1 MFDFVYK
8 QKRLVQVV
16 LAMITLPFAFFGVNY
31 YFSGGAA
38 SSEVARVGGDK
49 ITQAEFANAM
59 RDQQDRLRQ
68 SLGANYDPAVFD
80 NPEVRY
86 SILEQLISQRVIDN
100 QARRDRLRVSDEQ
113 VKRYISEIPAFQVDG
128 KFSSERYQQLLAS
141 QNPPKSSPEFV
152 NDVRRALTLTPLQ
165 EPIAAGSIVA
175 KASVER
181 YLALLDQKR
190 EVASATVGV
199 DSFLKEVKIDPAA
212 VKAYYD
218 ANQPS
223 FQTPEQAKIEYVT
236 LTPDALA
243 SQVSVDAA
251 EVRKQYDDNL
261 KQYVKPEE
269 RQASHILI
277 AVKPDAK
284 DDEKAAAK
292 KKADDVAAQ
301 ARRAPAKFAELAKQY
316 SQDPGSAAQGGDLGF
331 FAHDGSMVKPFEDAV
346 FSGKEGDIIGPVQT
360 DFGWHVIKVTAIKPS
375 TTQSFDEVKAQIEQD
390 LKRQKATRKFVDA
403 ADQFQNLVYEQ
414 AESLQP
420 VAKALNLQVQT
431 TPLRTRAEIQQLG
444 QNNPKFVQ
452 AVFSPDSLQAKRNT
466 DAIEVAPNTM
476 MAARVVEYKAAAPRA
491 FSAVEADIRR
501 QLERKAAGELAQNAG
516 KEKLALLEQG
526 KDAGLAFGKPVTLT
540 RNQVQQGFQPD
551 ALTTIFQ
558 GDPAKLPA
566 YRGVPGPEGGFILYK
581 ILQVIP
587 APAPDAA
594 RLSAF
599 TGRLG
604 EQVGRELYA
613 ANLASLKAK
622 SDVKINQAVLDKEP
636 GSGDAGPAPM
646 PAPPRG
652 RRR

>member
-1 MFDFVYK
+1 MFDLLHNH
-8 QKRLVQVV
+8 KRLTQLI
-16 LAMITLPFAFFGVNY
+16 LALITLPFAFFGVDY
-31 YFSGGAA
+31 YFRGGAA
-38 SSEVARVGGDK
+38 SGEVARVGGDK
-49 ITQAEFANAM
+49 ITQAQFANAI

-86 SILEQLISQRVIDN
+86 SMLEQLISQRLLEN

-113 VKRYISEIPAFQVDG
+113 VRHYISEIPAFQVDG
-128 KFSSERYQQLLAS
+128 KFSAERYQQLLAQ
-141 QNPPKSSPEFV
+141 QNPPKSSPEFI
-152 NDVRRALTLTPLQ
+152 NDVRRALTLAPLQ
-165 EPIAAGSIVA
+165 EPISGASIVA
-175 KASVER
+175 RASVER
-181 YLALLDQKR
+181 YLGLLDQKR
-190 EVASATVGV
+190 EVAYATVGV
-199 DSFLKEVKIDPAA
+199 DAFLKDVKIDPAA

-218 ANQPS
+218 GNQAS

-261 KQYVKPEE
+261 KQYGKPEE

-284 DDEKAAAK
+284 EEEKAAAK

-301 ARRAPAKFAELAKQY
+301 ARRAPEKFAELAKQY

-360 DFGWHVIKVTAIKPS
+360 DFGWHVIKVTGIKAAK
-375 TTQSFDEVKAQIEQD
+375 TLSFDEVRAQIEQD
-390 LKRQKATRKFVDA
+390 LRRQKATRKFVDA

-431 TPLRTRAEIQQLG
+431 SPSLTRAQVQALG

-476 MAARVVEYKAAAPRA
+476 MAARVVEYKPAAPRA
-491 FSAVEADIRR
+491 FADVEADIRR
-501 QLERKAAGELAQNAG
+501 QLEHKAASELAQKAG

-526 KDAGLAFGKPVTLT
+526 KEAGLVFGKPVTLT

-551 ALTTIFQ
+551 ALTRIFQ

-566 YRGVPGPEGGFILYK
+566 YLGMPAPEGGFIVYK
-581 ILQVIP
+581 ILQVIS

-599 TGRLG
+599 SSRLG
-604 EQVGRELYA
+604 EQLGRELNT

-622 SDVKINQAVLDKEP
+622 GEVKINQAVLDKEP
-636 GSGDAGPAPM
+636 GSGEAAPAPIL
-646 PAPPRG
+646 PPTG
-652 RRR
+652 RRH